1 MYNKK
6 AYKYEQ
12 AGKYYTSG
20 HIVEWDE
27 YQFTQLDETSSAFS
41 RFAKGCR

>member
-1 MYNKK
+1 MWNKT

-27 YQFTQLDETSSAFS
+27 YQFTQLDETSLAFS
-41 RFAKGCR
+41 PFAKGFR